1 MQNYFFVFKRNLK
14 SGKQVYYYQT
24 YNPDGSFTSAKSTG
38 CKTRTAAIHYCEK
51 LLIKNNTLSSSDILF
66 SNYAEHF
73 FDIDSVWVQD
83 KLASGTTEHP
93 AISPLYIKKLQST
106 VRLHL
111 LPYFSNKQLSTIKPT
126 DVKKFRIHLLEE
138 KKLSFKSVNNILSVF
153 KIIFDVAQSDDVLT
167 SSPLRGI
174 KPLMKLPSLRNA
186 FTLEDAKKVLCDCHW
201 GNQSQRSFNFVA
213 ALTGLRLSEIN
224 ALRKENIF
232 ATYIDLKDQYLR
244 GELRPLKTKQA
255 RKIPICPELFKFFS
269 ERIEHSPDG
278 FVFYDVGATKASD
291 SLRKVL
297 NENIPERK
305 KECGYCFHSWRHFYN
320 TYLLSNNINP
330 IKVAA
335 VLGHS
340 TGVGSVQERYTNF
353 TDGDYKEIYDIQSQ
367 LFNELKFW

>member
-1 MQNYFFVFKRNLK
+1 M
-14 SGKQVYYYQT
+14 
-24 YNPDGSFTSAKSTG
+24 
-38 CKTRTAAIHYCEK
+38 
-51 LLIKNNTLSSSDILF
+51 
-66 SNYAEHF
+66 
-73 FDIDSVWVQD
+73 QD

-167 SSPLRGI
+167 SSPLRG
-174 KPLMKLPSLRNA
+174 
-186 FTLEDAKKVLCDCHW
+186 
-201 GNQSQRSFNFVA
+201 
-213 ALTGLRLSEIN
+213 
-224 ALRKENIF
+224 
-232 ATYIDLKDQYLR
+232 
-244 GELRPLKTKQA
+244 ELRPLKTKQT
-255 RKIPICPELFKFFS
+255 RKIPICPELFKFLS

-353 TDGDYKEIYDIQSQ
+353 TDADYKEIYDIQSQ

>member
-1 MQNYFFVFKRNLK
+1 M
-14 SGKQVYYYQT
+14 
-24 YNPDGSFTSAKSTG
+24 
-38 CKTRTAAIHYCEK
+38 
-51 LLIKNNTLSSSDILF
+51 
-66 SNYAEHF
+66 
-73 FDIDSVWVQD
+73 
-83 KLASGTTEHP
+83 
-93 AISPLYIKKLQST
+93 
-106 VRLHL
+106 
-111 LPYFSNKQLSTIKPT
+111 
-126 DVKKFRIHLLEE
+126 
-138 KKLSFKSVNNILSVF
+138 SFKSVNNILSVF

-186 FTLEDAKKVLCDCHW
+186 FTLEDAK
-201 GNQSQRSFNFVA
+201 NQSQHSFNFVA

-232 ATYIDLKDQYLR
+232 PTYIDLKDQYLR
-244 GELRPLKTKQA
+244 GELRPLKTKEA
-255 RKIPICPELFKFFS
+255 RKIPICPELFKFLS

-353 TDGDYKEIYDIQSQ
+353 TDADYKEIYDIQSQ